1 VTIPAVTTWQGSR
14 ASSPFDPLL
23 VLPVLALLAFSA
35 IMVFS
40 AAIGTRGGISGG
52 LAVLLKHLFSI
63 ALGLCL
69 GFAAAST
76 PLDWWRKSSR
86 ILLAFGTVLLVL
98 LLLPGL
104 GHEVNGSTRWFP
116 LGPLRFQPSE
126 LVKVLSVL
134 YLADHFVRN
143 ASAVTSFR
151 VSIVEPALVVG
162 VLGVLLLLE
171 PDLGCTAVILMVA
184 LGMMFLAGTPLRYIG
199 GAIAVAVCTVA
210 VLIKIEP
217 YRLERVMSFLDP
229 FADPY
234 GSGFQLVQALI
245 ALGSGEWLGVGLGA
259 SVQKLFYLPHAS
271 NDFLL
276 AVVGEELGLVG
287 VAILLCLYA
296 LFLWRVFRL
305 ANRAARAGEL
315 FGARVAQ
322 GIGLLLALQM
332 MFHFAVNLGLVPT
345 KGLTLPL
352 MSYGGSSMLMS
363 CLAIGLLLSVD
374 RSLPPSRV
382 GAR

>member
-1 VTIPAVTTWQGSR
+1 
-14 ASSPFDPLL
+14 
-23 VLPVLALLAFSA
+23 
-35 IMVFS
+35 
-40 AAIGTRGGISGG
+40 
-52 LAVLLKHLFSI
+52 
-63 ALGLCL
+63 
-69 GFAAAST
+69 
-76 PLDWWRKSSR
+76 
-86 ILLAFGTVLLVL
+86 
-98 LLLPGL
+98 
-104 GHEVNGSTRWFP
+104 
-116 LGPLRFQPSE
+116 
-126 LVKVLSVL
+126 
-134 YLADHFVRN
+134 
-143 ASAVTSFR
+143 
-151 VSIVEPALVVG
+151 
-162 VLGVLLLLE
+162 
-171 PDLGCTAVILMVA
+171 
-184 LGMMFLAGTPLRYIG
+184 LRYIG

-210 VLIKIEP
+210 VLIMIAP

-287 VAILLCLYA
+287 VAMLLSLYS
-296 LFLWRVFRL
+296 LFLWRAFRL

-374 RSLPPSRV
+374 RSLPSSR
-382 GAR
+382 ARAR